1 VLSPLPS
8 FSDDDVIVAVAAIGD
23 VDTDSALSAERA
35 LVTKAVPQR
44 QHEFLAG
51 RVLAR
56 QLARQLGVTLPAVLM
71 GRWRQPLWPNALTG
85 SIAHSNGTIA
95 VALRRGSEPLGIDI
109 EDARALSGDEVALI
123 AHANDADHI
132 NLDDPHRRAQ
142 LLSAKEC
149 VVKAL
154 QHNGFIEL
162 STIELCSV
170 HLDRW
175 TLRHEQRTLLV
186 RTVVEN
192 EVVWST
198 TVRPNN

>member
-1 VLSPLPS
+1 VLSPLSS
-8 FSDDDVIVAVAAIGD
+8 FSDDDVVVAVAVITD
-23 VDTDSALSAERA
+23 VDTDSALAAERA
-35 LVTKAVPQR
+35 VVAQAVPQR

-56 QLARQLGVTLPAVLM
+56 QLARQLGVTLPAVLT
-71 GRWRQPLWPNALTG
+71 GQWRQPLWPDAVTG
-85 SIAHSNGTIA
+85 SIAHSNGFIA

-109 EDARALSGDEVALI
+109 EDAHALSGDEVALI
-123 AHANDADHI
+123 AHANDGDHV
-132 NLDDPHRRAQ
+132 NLDDPQRRAQ

-149 VVKAL
+149 VIKAL
-154 QHNGFIEL
+154 QHNGFVEL
-162 STIELCSV
+162 NTIELCDV

-192 EVVWST
+192 DVVWST
-198 TVRPNN
+198 TVRTNQ